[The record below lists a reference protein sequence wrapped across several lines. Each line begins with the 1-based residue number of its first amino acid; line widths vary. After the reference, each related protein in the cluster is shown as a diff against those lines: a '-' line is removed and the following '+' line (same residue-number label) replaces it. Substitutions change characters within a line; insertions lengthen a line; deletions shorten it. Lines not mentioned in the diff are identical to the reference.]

1 MWEKKACFYVVNNTK
16 RLVNQISFFSI
27 SLFSLP
33 LLEAEREREGLHHHH
48 HQQKLSGLV
57 VVDDDDEFVYGGG
70 GSRSSATS
78 SVGRAGAWT
87 MVSSR
92 IIISSVAV
100 DVL

>member
-16 RLVNQISFFSI
+16 RLVNQISFFPP
-27 SLFSLP
+27 FSL
-33 LLEAEREREGLHHHH
+33 LSSSLGEGEREGTSSPSPSA
-48 HQQKLSGLV
+48 KLSGLV